1 MSGAAFRRNDH
12 PSLGVEVELA
22 LVDRA
27 TMELRSAIDD
37 VLSALPI
44 RLLDRAKCEFLQCYV
59 ELNTGVC
66 RDVAAVS
73 RDFSRTIRAVQAASS
88 RAGVALFWGG
98 THPFSRWSDQL
109 LSPDPRYAEL
119 VADYREVVLRPVT
132 FGLHVHV
139 GVPTGDAAITAMNR
153 LAGHL
158 PLLLAL
164 SANSPFW
171 HGRATGL
178 HSHRIDVLQSIPT
191 GGIPPALQSWGDY
204 ETLVGSFTSSGLIK
218 GARELW
224 WDVRPNPG
232 FGTIEVRI
240 CDTPSDL
247 STVLALAALIQ
258 CLVAEPGASRS
269 EFKRPS
275 EAQRLATVQSR
286 WLASRYGMEARLV
299 DPESGSAVPARDM
312 ARRLADRLQP
322 TAESLGCE
330 VELGR
335 VAELAQHRGGAE
347 RQLTLYAET
356 GELTEVVRQSI
367 ASSHLRTAQPLVTS
381 PFDMAPLAP
390 CQY

>member
-1 MSGAAFRRNDH
+1 MSASAFRRNDH
-12 PSLGVEVELA
+12 PTLGVEVELA
-22 LVDRA
+22 LVDEA
-27 TMELRSAIDD
+27 TLELRSAIDD

-66 RDVAAVS
+66 RDVAAVH
-73 RDFSRTIRAVQAASS
+73 RDFSRTIRAVEIAAS

-98 THPFSRWSDQL
+98 THPFSRWSAQA

-139 GVPTGDAAITAMNR
+139 GVSTGDAAIAAMNR
-153 LAGHL
+153 LAGQL

-171 HGRATGL
+171 QGRVTGL

-191 GGIPPALQSWGDY
+191 GGIPPALQGWRDY
-204 ETLVGSFTSSGLIK
+204 EALVESLTRSGLIK
-218 GARELW
+218 GPRELW
-224 WDVRPNPG
+224 WDVRPNPA

-240 CDTPSDL
+240 CDTPADL
-247 STVLALAALIQ
+247 TTVLALSALIQ
-258 CLVAEPGASRS
+258 CLVSEPGASRR

-286 WLASRYGMEARLV
+286 WHASRYGMDARLI
-299 DPESGSAVPARDM
+299 DPESGLAVPVRDM

-330 VELGR
+330 VELAR
-335 VAELAQHRGGAE
+335 VAEISQRPGGSE
-347 RQLTLYAET
+347 RQLGLFAET
-356 GELTEVVRQSI
+356 GNLAEVVRRSVGL
-367 ASSHLRTAQPLVTS
+367 SRLRTSPPLLANPLGVH
-381 PFDMAPLAP
+381 PLAP
-390 CQY
+390 C

>member
-1 MSGAAFRRNDH
+1 MSGATFRRNDH

-22 LVDRA
+22 LVDGE

-44 RLLDRAKCEFLQCYV
+44 RLLDRAKCEFLQCYI

-66 RDVAAVS
+66 RDVAAVN
-73 RDFSRTIRAVQAASS
+73 RDLSRTIRAAEAAAS

-98 THPFSRWSDQL
+98 THPFSRWSEQA

-132 FGLHVHV
+132 FGMHVHV
-139 GVPTGDAAITAMNR
+139 GVATGDAAIAAMNR

-171 HGRATGL
+171 QGRATGM

-204 ETLVGSFTSSGLIK
+204 QALVESFTSSGLIK
-218 GARELW
+218 GPRELW
-224 WDVRPNPG
+224 WDVRPSPA

-240 CDTPSDL
+240 CDTPTDL
-247 STVLALAALIQ
+247 TTVLALAALIQ
-258 CLVAEPGASRS
+258 CLVAEPGASRR

-275 EAQRLATVQSR
+275 EAQRLATVQNR
-286 WLASRYGMEARLV
+286 WLASRHGMDVRLV
-299 DPESGSAVPARDM
+299 DPETGSAAPARDM

-330 VELGR
+330 
-335 VAELAQHRGGAE
+335 AELAHVAEISQRSGGSD
-347 RQLTLYAET
+347 RQLTLFAET
-356 GELTEVVRQSI
+356 GNLAEVVRRSVG
-367 ASSHLRTAQPLVTS
+367 SSRVRNAPGLVANPLGVY
-381 PFDMAPLAP
+381 PLAP
-390 CQY
+390 C